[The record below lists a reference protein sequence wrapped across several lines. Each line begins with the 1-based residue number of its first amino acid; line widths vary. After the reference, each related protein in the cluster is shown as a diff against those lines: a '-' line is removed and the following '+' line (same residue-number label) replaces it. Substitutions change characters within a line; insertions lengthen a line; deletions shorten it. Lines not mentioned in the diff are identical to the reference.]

1 MDYCHNLVEYQRRN
15 IDRVRSLS
23 FDLSEIRN
31 VTVVA
36 YYFRQLE
43 IFDDNFWRTEYA
55 ILKTFE
61 TQGRLPTV
69 LVVNICTPKLK
80 HFCDKY
86 SIELQ
91 IAKNLIPG
99 KIKTLAL
106 DLIENL
112 YNRFST
118 EYVLIIQDDG
128 FPVRPGLLEFVGK
141 YDYIGAP
148 WVHHT
153 TYYDIYPY
161 KYCVGNGGFSLRS
174 KRLCEVA
181 SRVYKKWFRHVPY
194 WWYMLGDDI
203 FYCKT
208 LRFWFRSRV
217 HDMKWPTLSEAS
229 LFSVERNTDFNS
241 YDVLPLGFHGEVGWE
256 NIMKFMDGKYV

>member
-1 MDYCHNLVEYQRRN
+1 MSGTGDSLVEWQRRD
-15 IDRVRSLS
+15 IERLRDLAFSRSVI
-23 FDLSEIRN
+23 EN
-31 VTVVA
+31 VTIVA
-36 YYFRQLE
+36 YYFRTLE
-43 IFDDNFWRTEYA
+43 DFDDQFWRTEFA

-61 TQGRLPTV
+61 TQGMLPTV
-69 LVVNICTPKLK
+69 LVANASTSRLERFCT
-80 HFCDKY
+80 KY
-86 SIELQ
+86 SITLQ
-91 IAKNLIPG
+91 IAENLIPG

-112 YNRFST
+112 HERFST
-118 EYVLIIQDDG
+118 EYALIVQDDG
-128 FPVRPGLLEFVGK
+128 FPLRPGLSEFVGK

-181 SRVYKKWFRHVPY
+181 SRIYKKWFRHVPY
-194 WWYMLGDDI
+194 WWYVLGDDT

-208 LRFWFRSRV
+208 LRFWFRNAV
-217 HDMKWPTLSEAS
+217 KDMRWATAEEAAR
-229 LFSVERNTDFNS
+229 FSVEC
-241 YDVLPLGFHGEVGWE
+241 DVDMRSMLQPLGFHDCGFAKC
-256 NIMKFMDGKYV
+256 MKSSAYSL